1 MDDISKLLARGERAR
16 LFPVLADTSKEGRTL
31 SIFLACLEHVDDFG
45 RAMLTGVGQR
55 VGKRSTIETYTEV
68 VLQKNGEK
76 AHRPDGL
83 IVLRTGSTQWAA
95 LVEAKV
101 GNTDL
106 TSEQIEAYLDLAKQ
120 NGVTTV
126 LTLSN
131 QFAPLPTHH
140 PVQVSAGVRRK
151 AELFHWS
158 WMYVVTQASLLLSN
172 GQVTDPAQRYLLNE
186 MVRFLTHP
194 SAGVKSF
201 DQMPAPWTEL
211 VSRVQAGGT
220 ISANSSD
227 AREVVGAWFQEVR
240 DLSLIVSRQLGAE
253 VSVRISRAHAADP
266 GARLKATMAALA
278 KDHCLESTLVVPDAA
293 APIEVRADLQK
304 RSISVSMKLRTPAE
318 RKSTKAR
325 VTWLLRQLQRAD
337 GSNIHVRLFW
347 PGRAAQTQYPL
358 GVLRENPALGA
369 AEREGLQALSFEV
382 LLVKDLGARF
392 GQRRN
397 FIAELE
403 AAVPDFYVQVGQ
415 HLKAWQPP
423 APRLR
428 EEKAEPSTVATQA
441 IQEEAEQ
448 IAEDRNED

>member
-1 MDDISKLLARGERAR
+1 VTERVWRFSCALARGERAR

-194 SAGVKSF
+194 SAGVR
-201 DQMPAPWTEL
+201 
-211 VSRVQAGGT
+211 VSIRCRRRGQSLSAAFRRVGP
-220 ISANSSD
+220 
-227 AREVVGAWFQEVR
+227 
-240 DLSLIVSRQLGAE
+240 SRQTH
-253 VSVRISRAHAADP
+253 RMHA
-266 GARLKATMAALA
+266 
-278 KDHCLESTLVVPDAA
+278 
-293 APIEVRADLQK
+293 
-304 RSISVSMKLRTPAE
+304 RS
-318 RKSTKAR
+318 
-325 VTWLLRQLQRAD
+325 
-337 GSNIHVRLFW
+337 
-347 PGRAAQTQYPL
+347 
-358 GVLRENPALGA
+358 
-369 AEREGLQALSFEV
+369 
-382 LLVKDLGARF
+382 
-392 GQRRN
+392 
-397 FIAELE
+397 
-403 AAVPDFYVQVGQ
+403 
-415 HLKAWQPP
+415 
-423 APRLR
+423 
-428 EEKAEPSTVATQA
+428 
-441 IQEEAEQ
+441 
-448 IAEDRNED
+448 